1 MLVVGGKA
9 LEADGG
15 AGAGASILA
24 REELRLR
31 TRRQARAIGIGSLRL
46 RGRCGRR
53 HDVVCEENLLT
64 RKSEKMKE
72 AILSQLVAEM
82 NHRVGTCGDE
92 IRRHKECSYLNQ
104 VKLR

>member
-1 MLVVGGKA
+1 MLVVGGEA
-9 LEADGG
+9 LETDGG
-15 AGAGASILA
+15 TGAGASILA
-24 REELRLR
+24 RKELRLGA
-31 TRRQARAIGIGSLRL
+31 RRQAHAIAIGSLRL

-53 HDVVCEENLLT
+53 HGVVCEKNLLT

-82 NHRVGTCGDE
+82 NHRVGTCEDE